1 VHKRILFGIVAWL
14 LGAATA
20 TAGCLLAVSLLGQG
34 IGGNSAEQLTQ
45 DAVNRALASEVA
57 ENNSAA
63 AQSAQYSESPS
74 PSPSPSPSKSAHPSV
89 IPTRPE
95 ATATSEQPP
104 PSPPAASPTS
114 TAGTPNPGGTVLTSK
129 GGQVVAS
136 CQPAGAYLLS
146 WSPAQGYQVDYVTR
160 GPAAKAKVSFEAQNV
175 AVTMTITC
183 SAGVP
188 TASTSTYVDN

>member
-34 IGGNSAEQLTQ
+34 IGGNSSEQLTQ

-57 ENNSAA
+57 ENNSQAP
-63 AQSAQYSESPS
+63 QSAESSESPS
-74 PSPSPSPSKSAHPSV
+74 PSKTAHPSSK
-89 IPTRPE
+89 PTRA
-95 ATATSEQPP
+95 ATPATSEQSTPS
-104 PSPPAASPTS
+104 SPPAASPTS
-114 TAGTPNPGGTVLTSK
+114 TAGTASPGGTVLTSK
-129 GGQVVAS
+129 GGEVVAT

-146 WSPAQGYQVDYVTR
+146 WSPSQGYEVDNVSR
-160 GPAAKAKVSFEAQNV
+160 GPAASARVSFESMTTG
-175 AVTMTITC
+175 VTMVVTC

-188 TASTSTYVDN
+188 TATSRVDN